1 MKPNSSNFTHVAAR
15 AVAAVALAATIALAP
30 NALLAAKHSTE
41 DRVEMRIKDMHAKLS
56 ITPAQEE
63 QWGKV
68 AEVMRDN
75 AKSMDAL
82 TTARHE
88 HARTMTAVDD
98 LTSYGEITAAHA
110 EGIKKLTPVFATLYA
125 DMSDAQKTQA
135 DTFFRH
141 GDHKKSKHN

>member
-1 MKPNSSNFTHVAAR
+1 MKPSRDQFTHAAAR
-15 AVAAVALAATIALAP
+15 AVAAAALAATIAFAP
-30 NALLAAKHSTE
+30 SVVLAAKHSAG
-41 DRVEMRIKDMHAKLS
+41 DRVEMRIKDMHTKLN
-56 ITPAQEE
+56 ITQAQEE

-68 AEVMRDN
+68 AEVMREN

-82 TTARHE
+82 TKARHE

-98 LTSYGEITAAHA
+98 LTSYGEITEAHA

-125 DMSDAQKTQA
+125 DMTDTQKTEA
-135 DTFFRH
+135 DLLFRH